1 MLNTSAEQEKGQE
14 SCKEETDELPDLLS
28 SQVQDGPGNKVSC
41 EENSECSSENVQAEV
56 KPSETATDNVTM
68 VNEAVAADGTLL
80 QDAPK
85 ERSRS
90 SPVADGKSAQSPT
103 SSSASQS
110 NQKELYPQNPSQDSP
125 KESLPRTSQQ
135 PLQEDQ
141 APIFKTPPPTT
152 STQPDPQSSQAR
164 RMKRL
169 QDSLIRLKGVQ
180 PKLSGGPKITID
192 LEEGGEPSAEEKGV
206 VKLKNRFVQHTKHIK
221 VTHQKDVQVK

>member
-1 MLNTSAEQEKGQE
+1 MLNTSTEQEKGQE

-56 KPSETATDNVTM
+56 KPSETETDNVTM
-68 VNEAVAADGTLL
+68 VNEATDDTLL
-80 QDAPK
+80 RDAPK
-85 ERSRS
+85 ESSRH
-90 SPVADGKSAQSPT
+90 SPVADGISAQSPT
-103 SSSASQS
+103 TSSSQS
-110 NQKELYPQNPSQDSP
+110 NQKELSPQKQSHGSP

-192 LEEGGEPSAEEKGV
+192 LEEGEEPSAEEKGV